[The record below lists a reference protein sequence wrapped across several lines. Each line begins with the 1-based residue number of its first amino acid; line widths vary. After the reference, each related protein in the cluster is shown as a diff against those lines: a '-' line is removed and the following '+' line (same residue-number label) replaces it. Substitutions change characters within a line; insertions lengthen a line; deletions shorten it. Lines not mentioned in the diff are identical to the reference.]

1 MAVLVKVRE
10 DVPLTKP
17 TVSRG
22 FQFEEMWTKHD
33 GYEDM
38 IKETWERRNMGVTD
52 IKGLWRQFQE
62 VSSDIK
68 RWSFETFGSVKAS
81 CSVRIGQ
88 G

>member
-1 MAVLVKVRE
+1 
-10 DVPLTKP
+10 
-17 TVSRG
+17 
-22 FQFEEMWTKHD
+22 
-33 GYEDM
+33 M
-38 IKETWERRNMGVTD
+38 IKETWARRNMGVTD